1 MIDEN
6 ELIKQLIAVK
16 KQNKSNCFDR
26 LNEGFERAINIVR
39 QQPRMNTIE
48 FKHFKLHSDSTL
60 KSMTKDELI
69 RYIHTLY
76 HNWSATD
83 DQLRNVI
90 KYANT
95 LQDKVEY
102 YKHEYYSE
110 CDRAEKLEELLSRI
124 EE

>member
-39 QQPRMNTIE
+39 QQPRMNTTE
-48 FKHFKLHSDSTL
+48 FNHFKLHSDSTL
-60 KSMTKDELI
+60 KQLNKDELI
-69 RYIHTLY
+69 GYIHMLY

-83 DQLRNVI
+83 ESYNNAME
-90 KYANT
+90 YARK
-95 LQDKVEY
+95 LSDKATPKKQKV
-102 YKHEYYSE
+102 
-110 CDRAEKLEELLSRI
+110 LV
-124 EE
+124 